1 MGDVL
6 TKYII
11 ITGGVVSSIGKGITS
26 ASIGRILRSHGL
38 KVGAIKIDPYLNWDS
53 GTLNPY
59 QHGEVFVTYDGME
72 SDLDLG
78 HYERFLDVELPGVS
92 NITTG
97 KVYQTVIEKERNGD
111 FLGACVQIIPHITDE
126 IKSMIRKTA
135 EMNDYDII
143 LIELGGTVGDIESQP
158 FLEALRQLRNE
169 EGHDNVMFVHVTF
182 IPYLNAAG
190 EFKTKPTQHST
201 KELRSTGINPDMIVC
216 RSQEPIDNNLK
227 RKIAHFCDVSNDAV
241 VNAPDAPSIYE
252 VPLTLDKENV
262 GKFIAN
268 RIKLDVDIDSTNLDE
283 WKTIVKSLQ
292 KNDPVVKIAIVGKYI
307 ELEDSYI
314 SIREALLHAAAK
326 IGIKVDISYVD
337 SDVDTLN
344 DDALDSFD
352 GILIPGGFGERG
364 VEGKLAAVEYAL
376 ENDVPIFGICLGMHS
391 MVIQFARRNGMDN
404 ANSTEFDKTTKYPVI
419 DLMEKQKEIKKM
431 GGTMRLGSYKTKI
444 IKNNR
449 SNRQDILKN
458 TQEEPNTNNA
468 LSKNMKNEST
478 KAYLSYNQDEIL
490 ERHRHR
496 FEFNNEFREELEKKG
511 LTISG
516 TSPDDFLVEIIELSD
531 HPWFLGCQF
540 HPEFKS
546 RPNNAHPLFVSFVEA
561 AFKHSIENKN

>member
-1 MGDVL
+1 M

-26 ASIGRILRSHGL
+26 ASIGRILRSYGL
-38 KVGAIKIDPYLNWDS
+38 KIGAIKIDPYLNWDS

-97 KVYQTVIEKERNGD
+97 KVYKSVIEKERNGD

-135 EMNDYDII
+135 DVNNYDVI
-143 LIELGGTVGDIESQP
+143 LVELGGTVGDIESQP

-182 IPYLNAAG
+182 VPYLEAAG

-216 RSQEPIDNNLK
+216 RSQNPIDDGLK
-227 RKIAHFCDVSNDAV
+227 RKIAHFCDVAIDAV
-241 VNAPDAPSIYE
+241 INAQDASSIYE
-252 VPLTLDKENV
+252 VPLELYKEHV
-262 GKFIAN
+262 GEFIAN
-268 RIKLDVDIDSTNLDE
+268 RIKLDVDFASANLDQWE
-283 WKTIVKSLQ
+283 SIVKSLEKQ
-292 KNDPVVKIAIVGKYI
+292 DTVVKIAIVGKYI

-314 SIREALLHAAAK
+314 SIREALIHAAGSLGVNLDVEY
-326 IGIKVDISYVD
+326 ID
-337 SDVDTLN
+337 SDVDAL
-344 DDALDSFD
+344 DLDALANVH

-364 VEGKLAAVEYAL
+364 VNGKLQAVKYAIA
-376 ENDVPIFGICLGMHS
+376 NNVPIFGISLGMHS
-391 MVIQFARRNGMDN
+391 MLIEFGRENGIKD
-404 ANSTEFDKTTKYPVI
+404 AYSSEFSKNTNITPVI
-419 DLMEKQKEIKKM
+419 DLIKNQKKIKKM
-431 GGTMRLGSYKTKI
+431 GGTMYLGTHDCRI
-444 IKNNR
+444 IK
-449 SNRQDILKN
+449 D
-458 TQEEPNTNNA
+458 
-468 LSKNMKNEST
+468 T
-478 KAYLSYNQDEIL
+478 KAYSAYNQDL
-490 ERHRHR
+490 VSERHRHSY
-496 FEFNNEFREELEKKG
+496 EFNTDYREKLEEKG
-511 LTISG
+511 LVVSG
-516 TSPDDFLVEIIELSD
+516 TSPDNSSVEIIELKN
-531 HPWFLGCQF
+531 HLWFLGCQF

-546 RPNNAHPLFVSFVEA
+546 RPNKAHPLFVSFLDASLRYFE
-561 AFKHSIENKN
+561 K